1 MSRSAAEKILSRVV
15 GRPVWQGEIIQPV
28 AELVTVHDWYIANA
42 AAALDA
48 FGVTRLHDPD
58 RVAFFTDHEPLA
70 ASPQA
75 AARQKRVRETAA
87 RFGVRRFYDVG
98 RGGLGHILGVE
109 AGMARPGLFAS
120 GYDTHITSYGAIGC
134 LATAVVTEVA
144 ELLACGSVWLEVP
157 QTVRVRLSGRFADG
171 VFIRDLA
178 QHLLAVL
185 PAETVDDAVVSFEGP
200 LMTDLSIDARLTLV
214 NTPMEIGARTGFVD
228 PDEVT
233 LGFCAGRGIDTALAA
248 SSDADCAIRATFEID
263 VSDLEP
269 QVACPPRPDNVR
281 PVSTVA
287 GTPVDHAYIGS
298 CASGMLDDLRVA
310 ARYLAG
316 RTLHPRTRLFV
327 TPATQEIAS
336 RAAAE
341 GLTRIFVEAGAVM
354 TQAGCGPCAGGRIG
368 PVASGE
374 TSLGTGT
381 RNDRG
386 RLAGVDD
393 AELYLASP
401 ATVAVSCVAGEIAD
415 PRKTAFLS

>member
-1 MSRSAAEKILSRVV
+1 MGMSAAEKILSRVM
-15 GRPVWQGEIIQPV
+15 GRPVRQGELIHPV

-48 FGVTRLHDPD
+48 FGVTDLFDAD

-75 AARQKRVRETAA
+75 AARQKQVREAA
-87 RFGVRRFYDVG
+87 ERFGVRRFYDVG

-109 AGMARPGLFAS
+109 TGLARPGLFAS

-134 LATAVVTEVA
+134 LATAIVTEVP

-157 QTVRVRLSGRFADG
+157 QTVRVRLSGRLADG
-171 VFIRDLA
+171 VLIRDLA
-178 QHLLAVL
+178 QHLLGEL

-200 LMTDLSIDARLTLV
+200 LVAELSIDERLTLV

-228 PDEVT
+228 PDAIT
-233 LGFCAGRGIDTALAA
+233 LAFCAARGIDTGLAVGR
-248 SSDADCAIRATFEID
+248 DPDCAIRSEFDLD
-263 VSDLEP
+263 VGELEP

-281 PVSTVA
+281 PVSAVA
-287 GTPVDHAYIGS
+287 GIPINHAYIGS
-298 CASGMLDDLRVA
+298 CASGMLEDLRVA

-316 RTLHPRTRLFV
+316 RTLHPRTRLFI
-327 TPATQEIAS
+327 TPATQEIAG

-341 GLTRIFVEAGAVM
+341 GLTRIFIEAGAVM
-354 TQAGCGPCAGGRIG
+354 TQAGCGPCAGGRVG

-374 TSLGTGT
+374 TSIGTGT
-381 RNDRG
+381 RNDHG

-401 ATVAVSCVAGEIAD
+401 ATVAASCIAGEIAD
-415 PRKTAFLS
+415 PRGIAFRS